1 MDPDV
6 AIQNLGL
13 LARDPRWAIAR
24 DDTVQVAILNGAIDD
39 DASAAWR
46 SVCADS
52 FVTSGYP
59 RFAVVDTSA
68 AIGTSTLPARMRTAA
83 FLRTSAQQMESVA
96 LVVGVQTSFLI
107 RTVMRVA
114 GLQNVHLIEER
125 DAAAVLAAYK
135 AGTDFF
141 AGVTSPPLE
150 PPMPSTSPGR

>member
-6 AIQNLGL
+6 AAAHLGL
-13 LARDPRWAIAR
+13 LARDPRWVIAR
-24 DDTVQVAILNGAIDD
+24 DETVLVAVLNGAIDD

-46 SVCADS
+46 GVCADS
-52 FVTSGYP
+52 FAQSGYP

-68 AIGTSTLPARMRTAA
+68 AIGASTLPARMRTAA
-83 FLRTSAQQMESVA
+83 FLRSSAQQMESVA

-135 AGTDFF
+135 AGTDWF
-141 AGVTSPPLE
+141 AGVQSALPE
-150 PPMPSTSPGR
+150 STSTTSTGG